1 MAVEPN
7 AVLWLVYTSPMCSKP
22 APAAITEP
30 VVLARVPQ
38 HDTVVVAA
46 DQPAARFEIEAE
58 KMKPWIAGLS

>member
-1 MAVEPN
+1 
-7 AVLWLVYTSPMCSKP
+7 MCSKP